1 MTHYSQWFNMTSDRL
16 SDFARVKVDVG
27 QTSFFEG
34 REFRMFKELNI
45 PASGTYVIR
54 ATVPVNT
61 ILMSARL
68 ELDLGNVRVGTYVGG
83 TPGGVF
89 TDMATVFGVNNMTP
103 GIDHRNDYPGIY
115 VRQNVLAD
123 GGTHTGGT
131 ELDVVRLRTA
141 ANANQGGSAGVDPDE
156 PRGIAPGTY
165 YFRLQN
171 LSATDIATGTFKIRW
186 EERP

>member
-1 MTHYSQWFNMTSDRL
+1 MAHYSRWFNMTSDRL
-16 SDFARVKVDVG
+16 SDFARVKVDMA

-45 PASGTYVIR
+45 PTSGTYVIR

-89 TDMATVFGVNNMTP
+89 TDMATVST
-103 GIDHRNDYPGIY
+103 
-115 VRQNVLAD
+115 
-123 GGTHTGGT
+123 T
-131 ELDVVRLRTA
+131 
-141 ANANQGGSAGVDPDE
+141 
-156 PRGIAPGTY
+156 
-165 YFRLQN
+165 
-171 LSATDIATGTFKIRW
+171 
-186 EERP
+186 